1 MKRKLV
7 VLVVLALGLAMTF
20 AQGAKD
26 QTEKVYRLKMAYT
39 PTAMDP
45 SESPDVMFGD
55 VFKKY
60 VEAESSGKII
70 IDIYPGG
77 QLGSAAE
84 TVQGVSSG
92 AIELAVINISMLNNI
107 YKPTML
113 LSIPGLFSSIEE
125 CNAILNGEWGKG
137 LFEDVK
143 KVSGIR
149 IMNTGSNGFRHFT
162 NNIREVR
169 TMEDTKGITFR
180 VMENPVSVK
189 MVESMGARAVPMPGS
204 EMYMAMKT
212 KVVDG
217 QENPI
222 LNIIQD
228 KTYEVQKYL
237 TLDGHM
243 ASIMAYIINDTVY
256 SSMPENL
263 KKIVLEGSRLATEA
277 ANDVIEKRNAD
288 GLDFLKTQGMI
299 ITQPQSEDL
308 NKWHSTIFSAT
319 QSFVRNEIG
328 NEVVDSLI
336 KAIEQYRK

>member
-1 MKRKLV
+1 LLV
-7 VLVVLALGLAMTF
+7 FTVLLLSFACMF

-26 QTEKVYRLKMAYT
+26 QSEKVYRLKMAYT

-45 SESPDVMFGD
+45 TESPDVMYGD

-60 VEAESSGKII
+60 VEKESSGRII
-70 IDIYPGG
+70 VDIFPGG

-84 TVQGVSSG
+84 MVQGVSSG

-107 YKPTML
+107 YKPTMV

-125 CNAILNGEWGKG
+125 CNDVLNGDWGKSI
-137 LFEDVK
+137 FEDVK
-143 KVSGIR
+143 KISGIR

-162 NNIREVR
+162 NNIREIK
-169 TMEDTKGITFR
+169 TMQDARGITFR
-180 VMENPVSVK
+180 VMENPVSVR

-243 ASIMAYIINDTVY
+243 ASIMAYIINETAF
-256 SSMPENL
+256 SSMPEDLRN
-263 KKIVLEGSRLATEA
+263 IVLEGSSLATEA
-277 ANDVIEKRNAD
+277 ANKVIETRNTE
-288 GLDFLKTQGMI
+288 GLEFLKAQGMI
-299 ITQPQSEDL
+299 ITQPSEEAL
-308 NKWHSTIFSAT
+308 KFWHDTIFNAT
-319 QSFVRNEIG
+319 QSFVRSEIG
-328 NEVVDSLI
+328 DAVVDSLI
-336 KAIEQYRK
+336 KAIEDYRK